1 MSVTPPAL
9 RPPAPRRPSRPSRPS
24 RPAADA
30 PAGPGVPR
38 ARRWLGR
45 VPGAPA
51 GRPALRPLRSLRPLH
66 PRTDAGTAALVAVV
80 VAVLAQIPLLTNRF
94 FYLWDDSAAEFLPV
108 WNRIGTDLL
117 HGHWNPLVPGMWN
130 GGNFAAEALFG
141 IWNPVEL
148 LDALFT
154 ALSGDLLIAAI
165 VIKTQFLVLLTLG
178 IYAVCREYR
187 AGRAAA
193 AVVAVALPF
202 SGFTLYFDAASWI
215 AGLMGFAWTA
225 HFWWSAR
232 RYMRGRL
239 NPVVPIIFGLMIVTT
254 GNPYGLLGM
263 VVVASALAAESLA
276 ARDRRAIWRL
286 AGVSAVAASAAAL
299 VFLPLVLSAAVTTRS
314 PGSGIM
320 NTGFLVPGVGDLL
333 NLSAPAY
340 LPHSVSWHMA
350 FWSVPATYLAWFI
363 APLAPWL
370 DWRRVTHRPRTLI
383 GVGLLA
389 VVYLAMAVGPSQI
402 WLFRWP
408 LRVIEYAYLGLCIV
422 LALALTEAPRTDL
435 PRRRAAVTAAI
446 IVVGG
451 YLSWSAQPGRF
462 HTVIAAT
469 ALVGVLSWLM
479 VRRVRAG
486 RPLSRLLIGG
496 TVAVLGFQALA
507 FPANQN
513 VTNWHPQHDVASMKQ
528 HFDKLYQGN
537 TLMVGDPL
545 TEADRLGRRQVWHD
559 LPGGNLLQVAGVTS
573 LNNYTG
579 VSYRAYMRH
588 LCMSYYGG
596 TCQSL
601 FARLWHKDTDS
612 AADLADLLRLQTVVV
627 QTRQSVLKALN
638 PPPPAAGKTPTKPLV
653 LPAGWTV
660 RELDAHTLVLN
671 RRNALPWPNGRVSYT
686 APGVHVTADDIAS
699 DGVGETLRYTGSGE
713 VRIAALLWPGWHAT
727 VDGHAAKLKGTDVGI
742 IKVLLPPARSGG
754 STLKLSFQPPGYR
767 IGEAMALLGLGLAG
781 LIIALWY
788 RSRRRLRAEVA
799 GTAAMAVPVPAPAS
813 ASVPAPVPASEAA
826 ADTSD
831 RSSSTDS

>member
-1 MSVTPPAL
+1 S
-9 RPPAPRRPSRPSRPS
+9 
-24 RPAADA
+24 
-30 PAGPGVPR
+30 PAGPGGPRR
-38 ARRWLGR
+38 ARWRRWS
-45 VPGAPA
+45 A
-51 GRPALRPLRSLRPLH
+51 
-66 PRTDAGTAALVAVV
+66 PRTDRGTAALIAVV

-108 WNRIGTDLL
+108 WHRIGADLL
-117 HGHWNPLVPGMWN
+117 AGHWNPLVPGMWN

-154 ALSGDLLIAAI
+154 AACGDLLIAAI

-187 AGRAAA
+187 ANRAAA

-202 SGFTLYFDAASWI
+202 SGFTLYFDTASWI
-215 AGLMGFAWTA
+215 SGLMGFAWTA

-232 RYMRGRL
+232 RYLRGRL
-239 NPVVPIIFGLMIVTT
+239 NPVVPIIFGLLIVTT

-263 VVVASALAAESLA
+263 LVVAAALATESLM
-276 ARDRRAIWRL
+276 ARDRRAVLRL
-286 AGVSAVAASAAAL
+286 AGISAVAASAAAL
-299 VFLPLVLSAAVTTRS
+299 VFLPLVLSASVTTRS

-350 FWSVPATYLAWFI
+350 FWTVPATYLAWFI

-370 DWRRVTHRPRTLI
+370 DWRRVLQRPRALV
-383 GVGLLA
+383 GVGLIA

-408 LRVIEYAYLGLCIV
+408 LRVIEYAYLGLCVV
-422 LALALTEAPRTDL
+422 LALALTEAPRTDQ
-435 PRRRAAVTAAI
+435 PRRRAAITAAI

-451 YLSWSAQPGRF
+451 YLSWSAQPGRL

-469 ALVGVLSWLM
+469 LLVGALSALM

-486 RPLSRLLIGG
+486 RPLSRLLVGG
-496 TVAVLGFQALA
+496 TVLVLGFQAYA

-513 VTNWHPQHDVASMKQ
+513 VTDWHPQHDVASMKQ
-528 HFDKLYQGN
+528 HFGTLYQGN

-545 TEADRLGRRQVWHD
+545 TEADRLGRRRVWHD
-559 LPGGNLLQVAGVTS
+559 LPGGSLLQVAGVTS

-579 VSYRAYMRH
+579 VSYRAYMKH

-596 TCQSL
+596 TCQTLYYNL
-601 FARLWHKDTDS
+601 FRRDTDS
-612 AADLADLLRLQTVVV
+612 PARLADLLRLQTVVL
-627 QTRQSVLKALN
+627 QTQGHVRDVLN
-638 PPPPAAGKTPTKPLV
+638 PPKVPGKKSAKPLTV
-653 LPAGWTV
+653 PAGWNV
-660 RELDAHTLVLN
+660 KALDDHTLVLN
-671 RRNALPWPNGRVSYT
+671 RRKPLPWPDGRVSYT
-686 APGVHVTADDIAS
+686 APSVHVTADTVAK
-699 DGVGETLRYTGSGE
+699 DGVGETVRYTGSGE
-713 VRIAALLWPGWHAT
+713 MRIAALLWPGWQAT
-727 VDGHAAKLKGTDVGI
+727 VDGHQVQLKGTDVGI
-742 IKVLLPPARSGG
+742 MKVVLPAARPGG
-754 STLKLSFQPPGYR
+754 STLRLGFRPPGYR
-767 IGEAMALLGLGLAG
+767 IGQAMALLGLCGAA
-781 LIIALWY
+781 LIIAFWY
-788 RSRRRLRAEVA
+788 RGRRRPPLS
-799 GTAAMAVPVPAPAS
+799 GT
-813 ASVPAPVPASEAA
+813 A

-831 RSSSTDS
+831 SRSSTGS

>member
-9 RPPAPRRPSRPSRPS
+9 RPPAPRRPT
-24 RPAADA
+24 ADA
-30 PAGPGVPR
+30 AAGPGPGPGLPPKGRLPR
-38 ARRWLGR
+38 PFGGTDLG
-45 VPGAPA
+45 
-51 GRPALRPLRSLRPLH
+51 
-66 PRTDAGTAALVAVV
+66 AAVLVAVV

-108 WNRIGTDLL
+108 WHRIGTDLL
-117 HGHWNPLVPGMWN
+117 AGHWNPLVPGMWN

-148 LDALFT
+148 LDSVFT
-154 ALSGDLLIAAI
+154 ALTGDLLIAAI

-239 NPVVPIIFGLMIVTT
+239 NPAVPIFFGLMIVTT

-263 VVVASALAAESLA
+263 VVVACALAVESLTA
-276 ARDRRAIWRL
+276 HDRHAILRL

-299 VFLPLVLSAAVTTRS
+299 VFLPLVLSAGVTTRS

-370 DWRRVTHRPRTLI
+370 DWRRVMHRPRTLI

-422 LALALTEAPRTDL
+422 LAKALTESPRTDL
-435 PRRRAAVTAAI
+435 ARRRTAATAVI
-446 IVVGG
+446 ILVGG
-451 YLSWSAQPGRF
+451 YLSWSAQPGRAE
-462 HTVIAAT
+462 TVIAAT
-469 ALVGVLSWLM
+469 VLVGALSWLM
-479 VRRVRAG
+479 VRKVRAG

-496 TVAVLGFQALA
+496 TVAVLGFQAVA

-513 VTNWHPQHDVASMKQ
+513 VTDWHPQHDVASMKQ
-528 HFDKLYQGN
+528 HFGTLYQGN

-545 TEADRLGRRQVWHD
+545 TEADRLGRRRVWHD
-559 LPGGNLLQVAGVTS
+559 LPGGSLLQVAGVTS

-601 FARLWHKDTDS
+601 YTNLWRKDTDS
-612 AADLADLLRLQTVVV
+612 PAQLADLLRLQTVVV
-627 QTRQSVLKALN
+627 QTQQHVLDALK
-638 PPPPAAGKTPTKPLV
+638 PPVVPGKKPAKPLTV
-653 LPAGWTV
+653 PTGWSV
-660 RELDAHTLVLN
+660 RALDDHTALLS
-671 RRNALPWPNGRVSYT
+671 RLKPLPWPNGRVSYT
-686 APGVHVTADDIAS
+686 APSAHITADDIAS
-699 DGVGETLRYTGSGE
+699 DGVGETVRYTGSGE
-713 VRIAALLWPGWHAT
+713 VRIAALLWPGWRAT
-727 VDGHAAKLKGTDVGI
+727 VDGHQVLLKGTDVGI
-742 IKVLLPPARSGG
+742 IKVLLPPSRKGG
-754 STLKLSFQPPGYR
+754 SALKISFRPPGYK
-767 IGEAMALLGLGLAG
+767 IGQAMALLGLCLAA
-781 LIIALWY
+781 LIIGLWF
-788 RSRRRLRAEVA
+788 RGKRRLRV
-799 GTAAMAVPVPAPAS
+799 
-813 ASVPAPVPASEAA
+813 SEAA
-826 ADTSD
+826 AGTSD
-831 RSSSTDS
+831 RSSSTGS

>member
-9 RPPAPRRPSRPSRPS
+9 RPPAPRRPGRPGRPGRPSPS
-24 RPAADA
+24 TPAAGA
-30 PAGPGVPR
+30 PDGSGPRRTG
-38 ARRWLGR
+38 RWLGR
-45 VPGAPA
+45 RL
-51 GRPALRPLRSLRPLH
+51 GRLLRPG
-66 PRTDAGTAALVAVV
+66 TDAGTAALVAVV
-80 VAVLAQIPLLTNRF
+80 VAVLTQIPLLTNKF

-108 WNRIGTDLL
+108 WHRIGTDLL
-117 HGHWNPLVPGMWN
+117 AGHWNPLVPGMWN

-148 LDALFT
+148 LDSVFT
-154 ALSGDLLIAAI
+154 ALTGDLLIAAI

-178 IYAVCREYR
+178 IYAVCREY
-187 AGRAAA
+187 GSNRAAA

-239 NPVVPIIFGLMIVTT
+239 NPAVPIVFGLMIVTT

-263 VVVASALAAESLA
+263 VVVAAALAVESLT
-276 ARDRRAIWRL
+276 ARDRHAIRRL
-286 AGVSAVAASAAAL
+286 AGVSAVAVAAAAM
-299 VFLPLVLSAAVTTRS
+299 VFLPLILSAAVTTRS
-314 PGSGIM
+314 PGTGIM

-370 DWRRVTHRPRTLI
+370 DWRRVLRHPRALI
-383 GVGLLA
+383 GVGLIA
-389 VVYLAMAVGPSQI
+389 IVYLAMTVGPSQI

-408 LRVIEYAYLGLCIV
+408 LRVIEYAYLGLCVV
-422 LALALTEAPRTDL
+422 LALALTAAPRTDL
-435 PRRRAAVTAAI
+435 PRRRTAATAGI

-451 YLSWSAQPGRF
+451 YLSWSAQPGRL

-469 ALVGVLSWLM
+469 VLVGALSWLM

-496 TVAVLGFQALA
+496 TVVVLGFQAWA

-513 VTNWHPQHDVASMKQ
+513 VTDWHPQHDVASMKQ
-528 HFDKLYQGN
+528 HFGTLYQGN

-545 TEADRLGRRQVWHD
+545 TEADRLGRRSVWHD
-559 LPGGNLLQVAGVTS
+559 LPGGSLLQVAGVTS

-601 FARLWHKDTDS
+601 YARLWRKDTDS
-612 AADLADLLRLQTVVV
+612 PAELADLLRLQTVVV
-627 QTRQSVLKALN
+627 QTRQHVMDALN
-638 PPPPAAGKTPTKPLV
+638 PPVVPGKKPAKPLG
-653 LPAGWTV
+653 LPAGWSM
-660 RELDAHTLVLN
+660 RKLDDHTLVLN
-671 RRNALPWPNGRVSYT
+671 RLKTLPWPDGRVSYT
-686 APGVHVTADDIAS
+686 AQGVHITADDVAS
-699 DGVGETLRYTGSGE
+699 DGVGETAHYTGSGE
-713 VRIAALLWPGWHAT
+713 VRIATLLWPGWRAT
-727 VDGHAAKLKGTDVGI
+727 VDGHDVRLQGTDVGI
-742 IKVLLPPARSGG
+742 IKVLLPPARQGG
-754 STLKLSFQPPGYR
+754 STLKLSFRPPGYR
-767 IGEAMALLGLGLAG
+767 IGQAMALLGLGLAG
-781 LIIALWY
+781 VIIALWY
-788 RSRRRLRAEVA
+788 RGKRRAGVGSQADVGSRADARSRADVDPRVRAEV
-799 GTAAMAVPVPAPAS
+799 T
-813 ASVPAPVPASEAA
+813 EAA

-831 RSSSTDS
+831 RSSSTGS

>member
-9 RPPAPRRPSRPSRPS
+9 RPPAPRLPGRLIRPRGDAAP
-24 RPAADA
+24 RPAA
-30 PAGPGVPR
+30 PPR
-38 ARRWLGR
+38 RRW
-45 VPGAPA
+45 V
-51 GRPALRPLRSLRPLH
+51 

-80 VAVLAQIPLLTNRF
+80 VAVLAQIPMLTNRF

-108 WNRIGTDLL
+108 WHRIGADLL
-117 HGHWNPLVPGMWN
+117 AGHWNPQVPSMWN

-148 LDALFT
+148 LDAVLT

-187 AGRAAA
+187 ANRAAS
-193 AVVAVALPF
+193 AVMAVALPF

-239 NPVVPIIFGLMIVTT
+239 NPVVPIVFGLLIVTT

-263 VVVASALAAESLA
+263 VVVAGALAVESLA

-286 AGVSAVAASAAAL
+286 AGVGAVAASAAAM

-370 DWRRVTHRPRTLI
+370 DWRRVVRRPRTLI

-389 VVYLAMAVGPSQI
+389 VVYLALTVGPSQI

-408 LRVIEYAYLGLCIV
+408 LRVIEYAYLGLSVV
-422 LALALTEAPRTDL
+422 LALALTESPRTDL
-435 PRRRAAVTAAI
+435 PRRRAAATAVI

-462 HTVIAAT
+462 PTVIAAT

-486 RPLSRLLIGG
+486 RPLSRLLVGG
-496 TVAVLGFQALA
+496 TVAVLGFQAVA

-513 VTNWHPQHDVASMKQ
+513 VTDWHPQHDVASMKR
-528 HFDKLYQGN
+528 HFGTLYQGN

-545 TEADRLGRRQVWHD
+545 TEADRLGRRSVWHD
-559 LPGGNLLQVAGVTS
+559 LPGGSLLQVAGVTS

-601 FARLWHKDTDS
+601 YARLWRKDSDS
-612 AADLADLLRLQTVVV
+612 AAELADLLRLQTVVV
-627 QTRQSVLKALN
+627 QTQQHVVDTLN
-638 PPPPAAGKTPTKPLV
+638 PPVVPGKKRAKPLTV
-653 LPAGWTV
+653 PAGWTMRV
-660 RELDAHTLVLN
+660 LDDHTLVLN
-671 RRNALPWPNGRVSYT
+671 RRKPLPWPGGRVSYT
-686 APGVHVTADDIAS
+686 APSAHVTTDAIAA
-699 DGVGETLRYTGSGE
+699 DGVGETLRYTGRGE
-713 VRIAALLWPGWHAT
+713 VRIAALLWPGWRAT
-727 VDGHAAKLKGTDVGI
+727 VDGHAVRLKGTDVGI
-742 IKVLLPPARSGG
+742 IKVLLPPARKGG
-754 STLKLSFQPPGYR
+754 STLRLSFRPPGYR
-767 IGEAMALLGLGLAG
+767 IGQAMALLGLCLAG
-781 LIIALWY
+781 VIIALWY
-788 RSRRRLRAEVA
+788 RDKRRLRTGGAGGIGEIGEIGNVGEADGVGEIGEIGRVSAEAA
-799 GTAAMAVPVPAPAS
+799 GTS
-813 ASVPAPVPASEAA
+813 G
-826 ADTSD
+826 
-831 RSSSTDS
+831 RSSSTGS

>member
-9 RPPAPRRPSRPSRPS
+9 RPPAPRRPGRPSRPS
-24 RPAADA
+24 PSAPAAGVPDG
-30 PAGPGVPR
+30 PGPRRAGPWLGLWLGQ
-38 ARRWLGR
+38 WLGR
-45 VPGAPA
+45 RL
-51 GRPALRPLRSLRPLH
+51 GRLFR

-80 VAVLAQIPLLTNRF
+80 VAALTQIPLLANRF

-108 WNRIGTDLL
+108 WHRIGTGLL
-117 HGHWNPLVPGMWN
+117 AGHWSPLVPGMWN
-130 GGNFAAEALFG
+130 GGDFAAEALFG

-148 LDALFT
+148 LDSVFT
-154 ALSGDLLIAAI
+154 ALTGDLLVAAV
-165 VIKTQFLVLLTLG
+165 VIKTQFLVLLALG
-178 IYAVCREYR
+178 IYAVCREY
-187 AGRAAA
+187 GSNRAAA
-193 AVVAVALPF
+193 AVVAIALPF

-239 NPVVPIIFGLMIVTT
+239 NPAVPIVFGLLLVTT

-263 VVVASALAAESLA
+263 IVVAAALAVESLA
-276 ARDRRAIWRL
+276 AGDRRAIRRL
-286 AGVSAVAASAAAL
+286 AGVGAVAASASAM

-314 PGSGIM
+314 PGSGIL

-370 DWRRVTHRPRTLI
+370 DWRRVLHRPRTLF
-383 GVGLLA
+383 GVGLVA
-389 VVYLAMAVGPSQI
+389 VVYLAMTVGPSQI

-408 LRVIEYAYLGLCIV
+408 LRVIEYAYLGLCVV
-422 LALALTEAPRTDL
+422 LALALTESPRTDL
-435 PRRRAAVTAAI
+435 PRRRAAATAGI
-446 IVVGG
+446 IVAGG
-451 YLSWSAQPGRF
+451 YLSWSAQPGLM

-469 ALVGVLSWLM
+469 VLVGVLSWLM

-496 TVAVLGFQALA
+496 TVVVLGFQAWA

-513 VTNWHPQHDVASMKQ
+513 VTDWHPQHDVASMKQ
-528 HFDKLYQGN
+528 HFGTLYQGN

-545 TEADRLGRRQVWHD
+545 TEAGRLGGRRVWHD
-559 LPGGNLLQVAGVTS
+559 LPGGSLLQVAGVAS

-579 VSYRAYMRH
+579 ISYRTYMRH

-601 FARLWHKDTDS
+601 YTRLWRKDTDS
-612 AADLADLLRLQTVVV
+612 PAELADLLRLRTVVV
-627 QTRQSVLKALN
+627 QTQQHVTDALN
-638 PPPPAAGKTPTKPLV
+638 PPVPVVPGKKPVKPLV
-653 LPAGWTV
+653 LPAGWGV
-660 RELDAHTLVLN
+660 RALDDHTLVLN
-671 RRNALPWPNGRVSYT
+671 RLKPLSWPDGRVSYT
-686 APGVHVTADDIAS
+686 AQSVHVTADDVAS
-699 DGVGETLRYTGSGE
+699 DGVGETVRYTGSGE
-713 VRIAALLWPGWHAT
+713 ARIAALLWPGWRAT
-727 VDGHAAKLKGTDVGI
+727 VDGHDVRLRGTDVGI
-742 IKVLLPPARSGG
+742 VKILLPPARPGG
-754 STLKLSFQPPGYR
+754 STLKLSFRPPGYR
-767 IGEAMALLGLGLAG
+767 VGQAMGLLGLCLAG
-781 LIIALWY
+781 AIIALWY
-788 RSRRRLRAEVA
+788 RGRRRVGAGAGAGVGLEVS
-799 GTAAMAVPVPAPAS
+799 GAAV
-813 ASVPAPVPASEAA
+813 
-826 ADTSD
+826 DTSG

>member
-9 RPPAPRRPSRPSRPS
+9 RPPAPRRPTTE
-24 RPAADA
+24 AV
-30 PAGPGVPR
+30 AGPGVPPK
-38 ARRWLGR
+38 GR
-45 VPGAPA
+45 LP
-51 GRPALRPLRSLRPLH
+51 R
-66 PRTDAGTAALVAVV
+66 PRTDLGTAVLVSAV

-108 WNRIGTDLL
+108 WHRIGTDLL
-117 HGHWNPLVPGMWN
+117 AGHWNPLVPGMWN

-148 LDALFT
+148 LDSVLT
-154 ALSGDLLIAAI
+154 ALTGDLLIAAI

-239 NPVVPIIFGLMIVTT
+239 NPAVPIVFGLLIVTT

-263 VVVASALAAESLA
+263 VVVACALAVESLA
-276 ARDRRAIWRL
+276 AHDRHAILRL

-370 DWRRVTHRPRTLI
+370 DWRRVMRQPRTLI

-422 LALALTEAPRTDL
+422 LARALTAPPRTDL
-435 PRRRAAVTAAI
+435 ARRRTVATAVI
-446 IVVGG
+446 ILVGG
-451 YLSWSAQPGRF
+451 YLSWSAQPGRAV
-462 HTVIAAT
+462 TVIAAT
-469 ALVGVLSWLM
+469 ALVGALSWLM
-479 VRRVRAG
+479 VRKVRAG

-496 TVAVLGFQALA
+496 TVAVLGFQAVA

-513 VTNWHPQHDVASMKQ
+513 VTDWHPQHDVASMKQ
-528 HFDKLYQGN
+528 HFGTLYQGN

-545 TEADRLGRRQVWHD
+545 TEADRLGRRRVWHD
-559 LPGGNLLQVAGVTS
+559 LPGGSLLQVAGVTS

-601 FARLWHKDTDS
+601 YTNLWRKDTDS
-612 AADLADLLRLQTVVV
+612 PARLADLLRLQTVVV
-627 QTRQSVLKALN
+627 QTQQHVLDALK
-638 PPPPAAGKTPTKPLV
+638 PPVVPGKKPAKPLTV
-653 LPAGWTV
+653 PAGWSV
-660 RELDAHTLVLN
+660 RALDDHTALLH
-671 RRNALPWPNGRVSYT
+671 RLKPLPWPDGRVSYT
-686 APGVHVTADDIAS
+686 AASAHVTADDVAS
-699 DGVGETLRYTGSGE
+699 DGVGETVRYTGSGE
-713 VRIAALLWPGWHAT
+713 VRIAALLWPGWRAT
-727 VDGHAAKLKGTDVGI
+727 VDGRQVQLKGTDVGI
-742 IKVLLPPARSGG
+742 IKVLLPPSRRGG
-754 STLKLSFQPPGYR
+754 STLKLSFRPPGYK
-767 IGEAMALLGLGLAG
+767 IGEAMALLGLCLAA

-788 RSRRRLRAEVA
+788 RYRYRYRGKDRLRI
-799 GTAAMAVPVPAPAS
+799 
-813 ASVPAPVPASEAA
+813 SEAA
-826 ADTSD
+826 AGTSD
-831 RSSSTDS
+831 RSSSNGS

>member
-1 MSVTPPAL
+1 LSVTPPAL
-9 RPPAPRRPSRPSRPS
+9 RPPAPRRPT
-24 RPAADA
+24 ADA
-30 PAGPGVPR
+30 PAGPDVPPK
-38 ARRWLGR
+38 GR
-45 VPGAPA
+45 LP
-51 GRPALRPLRSLRPLH
+51 R
-66 PRTDAGTAALVAVV
+66 PRTDLGTAALVAAV

-108 WNRIGTDLL
+108 WHRIGADLL
-117 HGHWNPLVPGMWN
+117 AGHWNPLVPGMWN

-148 LDALFT
+148 LDAVLT
-154 ALSGDLLIAAI
+154 ALTGDLLIAAI

-178 IYAVCREYR
+178 VYAVCREYR

-239 NPVVPIIFGLMIVTT
+239 NPAVPIVFGLLIVTT

-263 VVVASALAAESLA
+263 VVVACALAVESLA
-276 ARDRRAIWRL
+276 AHDRHAVLRL

-370 DWRRVTHRPRTLI
+370 DWRRVMRQPRTLI

-408 LRVIEYAYLGLCIV
+408 LRVIEYAYLGLGVV
-422 LALALTEAPRTDL
+422 LAKALTEAPRTDL
-435 PRRRAAVTAAI
+435 ARRRTVATAVI

-451 YLSWSAQPGRF
+451 YLSWSAQPGRAD
-462 HTVIAAT
+462 TVIAAT

-479 VRRVRAG
+479 VRKVRAG

-496 TVAVLGFQALA
+496 TVAVLGFQAVA

-513 VTNWHPQHDVASMKQ
+513 VTDWHPQHDVASMKQ
-528 HFDKLYQGN
+528 HFGTLYQGN

-559 LPGGNLLQVAGVTS
+559 LPGGSLLQVAGVTS

-601 FARLWHKDTDS
+601 YTNLWRKDTDS
-612 AADLADLLRLQTVVV
+612 SAELADLLRLQTVVV
-627 QTRQSVLKALN
+627 QTQQHVLDALK
-638 PPPPAAGKTPTKPLV
+638 PPVVPGKKSAKPLTV
-653 LPAGWTV
+653 PAGWSA
-660 RELDAHTLVLN
+660 RALDDHTLVLN
-671 RRNALPWPNGRVSYT
+671 RLKPLPWPDGRVSYT
-686 APGVHVTADDIAS
+686 APSAHITADQIAP
-699 DGVGETLRYTGSGE
+699 DGVGETVRYTGSGE
-713 VRIAALLWPGWHAT
+713 VRIAALLWPGWRAT
-727 VDGHAAKLKGTDVGI
+727 VDGHQVQLKGTDVGI
-742 IKVLLPPARSGG
+742 IKVLLPQSRKAG
-754 STLKLSFQPPGYR
+754 STLRLSFRPPGYK
-767 IGEAMALLGLGLAG
+767 IGQAMALLGLCLAA

-788 RSRRRLRAEVA
+788 RGRRRLRL
-799 GTAAMAVPVPAPAS
+799 
-813 ASVPAPVPASEAA
+813 SEAA

-831 RSSSTDS
+831 RSSSTGS